1 MDMELDMDVEYNN
14 THQIGGGNRYVT
26 WTFAEIKQY
35 AADCHDFEDGH
46 ELKFMSN
53 VHEDISVGENCVKA
67 QIPIQKIT
75 RLSRLNL
82 LQTDK
87 VHKIQ
92 VNPRT
97 CLSEML
103 ESIANHKPCDI
114 CLHGYVIFTVCKNTK
129 TNAERE
135 KIFYAKKPFVQSKN
149 AYEFPFQEP

>member
-1 MDMELDMDVEYNN
+1 MDMELDMEVEYNN

-92 VNPRT
+92 VNSRT

-103 ESIANHKPCDI
+103 ESVRTFLFFSFLSCATRGSNPRPHLIYRLGLGPYLYKLTI
-114 CLHGYVIFTVCKNTK
+114 
-129 TNAERE
+129 
-135 KIFYAKKPFVQSKN
+135 
-149 AYEFPFQEP
+149 